1 MPARY
6 AGEEKG
12 VRGALEGE
20 GERERERGR
29 SGRRGGRVREGK
41 E

>member
-1 MPARY
+1 
-6 AGEEKG
+6 
-12 VRGALEGE
+12 LEGA

>member
-1 MPARY
+1 
-6 AGEEKG
+6 

-41 E
+41 A